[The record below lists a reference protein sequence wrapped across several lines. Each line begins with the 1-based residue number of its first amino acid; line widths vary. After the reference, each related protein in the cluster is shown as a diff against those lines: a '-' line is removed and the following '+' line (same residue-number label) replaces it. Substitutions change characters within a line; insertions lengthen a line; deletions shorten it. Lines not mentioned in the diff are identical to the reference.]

1 MLYKTQNRQLQ
12 QLNRNKDFLAA
23 TQKNIA
29 PATTPAPA
37 SMAAGGRVF
46 YLQGGLASLLR

>member
-1 MLYKTQNRQLQ
+1 MKDAVQNPEQAIAAAQ
-12 QLNRNKDFLAA
+12 QNKAFLAA

-29 PATTPAPA
+29 PAPA